1 MTKEN
6 KVAFGSPAWIEIARG
21 VLEDLVSE
29 HGKEG
34 QAFSI
39 CESFAEAPS
48 EIADDDGFAA
58 WHFYIDGKSVRVGQ
72 GRVEDTDAQIQ
83 ATWELVLPVA
93 RLVYTPE
100 LLADWAKNP
109 PERPK
114 DSNAS
119 QTGDMTKM
127 PPYLLELHN
136 HMAKVTE

>member
-6 KVAFGSPAWIEIARG
+6 KVAFASPAWIEIARG

-72 GRVEDTDAQIQ
+72 GRVDDTDAQIQ

>member
-6 KVAFGSPAWIEIARG
+6 KVAFASPAWIEIARG

-72 GRVEDTDAQIQ
+72 GRADDTDAQIQ

-114 DSNAS
+114 DPNAS

>member
-1 MTKEN
+1 MTKED
-6 KVAFGSPAWIEIARG
+6 KVAFASPAWIEIARG

-72 GRVEDTDAQIQ
+72 GRVDDTDAQIQ